1 MMRVLQHLLR
11 DERGEDLVEY
21 GLLVAFA
28 AAVVTVTLINDT
40 TGLRSALVDSF
51 TKVRDAL
58 NLN

>member
-1 MMRVLQHLLR
+1 MRLLPQLLR

-28 AAVVTVTLINDT
+28 AAVVTVALINDA
-40 TGLRSALVDSF
+40 TGLRATLVGAF
-51 TKVRDAL
+51 TKARDAL